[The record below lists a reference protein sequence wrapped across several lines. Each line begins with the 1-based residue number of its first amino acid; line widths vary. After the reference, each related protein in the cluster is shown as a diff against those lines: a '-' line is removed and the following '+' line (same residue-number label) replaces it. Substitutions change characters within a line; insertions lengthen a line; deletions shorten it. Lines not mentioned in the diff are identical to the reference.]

1 MAALKRLSLE
11 IENLSCASCVNRAE
25 KALAGVNGVS
35 EASVNLATET
45 ASVSFSS
52 PANTNTLAKAL
63 DKAGYPARRATA
75 VLDVEAMSCA
85 ACVGRVERMLA
96 ATPGVLEARVNLAT
110 ERAFVTYLPSAVTVE
125 EMAMKPTKAGFPTR
139 PRSEDASRKDTK
151 EDDARRLIRA
161 ALLAA
166 LLTAPVF
173 VLEMGGHLFPAFHH
187 WVAANIGIRV
197 SQMIQLVLT
206 TLVLFGPGRLFFTKG
221 IPALLRGA
229 PDMNALVA
237 LGTSAAYVFSAI
249 ATLTPGLLPAGTAN
263 VYFEAAAVIVVL
275 ILLGRVM
282 EARAKGRTG
291 EAIRALV
298 ALQPNEA
305 VVETGGKAV
314 TRPIAEVVTGEVLL
328 VKPGGRLP
336 LDGEVVEGTSHVD
349 EAMIT
354 GEPDPVAKA
363 PGDAVVG
370 GTVNGAGVLR
380 VRVTHTGP
388 DTMLAQ
394 VIRMVEDAQGAKL
407 PIQALVDKVTAVF
420 VPVVM
425 GIAAL
430 TIVTWLLIGPS
441 PTLGLALVAGV
452 SVLII
457 ACPCAMGLA
466 TPTSIMVGTGRAAQ
480 LGVLFRRGD
489 ALQTLQDANVV
500 AFDKTGTLTAGRP
513 ELTEVVLAD
522 GRTEASVLALVSAVE
537 AESEHPLAQS
547 ILRGAEAR
555 GITPAK
561 VSGFEAVIGMGA
573 RGVVGGQTVLVGS
586 QQFMAHE
593 GVDLTDLVDQADPLR
608 AKGHGVFFAAVDGK
622 LVALLGVSDPIKPD
636 TVPALK
642 VLQEQGKH
650 LAMITGDDPATAAAI
665 ADQLDIDIVVAG
677 VLPGGKVDALRD
689 LRAQY
694 GAVAFVGDGINDAPA
709 LAAADVGVAIGTGT
723 DVAIEAADVVLASD
737 SLSGVANAFG
747 ISRRTMANIRQNLI
761 WAFGYNVILI
771 PLAAGILY
779 PFWGL
784 LLSPM
789 LAAFAMAASSVM
801 VLTNALRLRFV
812 KPML

>member
-1 MAALKRLSLE
+1 MAALKHLSLE
-11 IENLSCASCVNRAE
+11 IENLSCASCVGRAE
-25 KALAGVNGVS
+25 KALAGVEGVS
-35 EASVNLATET
+35 DATVNLATET
-45 ASVSFSS
+45 ARVAFSS
-52 PANTNTLAKAL
+52 PANTNALAKAL
-63 DKAGYPARRATA
+63 DQAGYPARRATA

-96 ATPGVLEARVNLAT
+96 ALPGVLEARVNLAA
-110 ERAFVTYLPSAVTVE
+110 ERAFVTYLPGAVTPD
-125 EMAMKPTKAGFPTR
+125 EMAAKPTKAGFPTR
-139 PRSEDASRKDTK
+139 PRSEDAPRKDTK
-151 EDDARRLIRA
+151 EDDARRLARA

-166 LLTAPVF
+166 LLTLPVF

-187 WVAANIGIRV
+187 WVAANIGVRV

-237 LGTSAAYVFSAI
+237 LGTLAAYLYSVI

-275 ILLGRVM
+275 ILLGRVL

-305 VVETGGKAV
+305 VVETNGKPV
-314 TRPIAEVVTGEVLL
+314 TRPIAQVVTGEVLL
-328 VKPGGRLP
+328 VKPGGRIP
-336 LDGEVVEGTSHVD
+336 LDGEVVDGTSHVD

-394 VIRMVEDAQGAKL
+394 IIRMVEDAQGAKL

-430 TIVTWLLIGPS
+430 TVLTWLLIGPS
-441 PTLGLALVAGV
+441 PALGLALVAGV

-480 LGVLFRRGD
+480 LGALFRRGD
-489 ALQTLQDANVV
+489 ALQTLQDAKVV

-513 ELTEVVLAD
+513 ELTEVLLTDGQNEADVLAKV
-522 GRTEASVLALVSAVE
+522 AAVE

-547 ILRGAEAR
+547 ILRGVDTR

-561 VSGFEAVIGMGA
+561 VTGFEAVIGMGA
-573 RGVVGGQTVLVGS
+573 RGEVDGQTVLVGS
-586 QQFMAHE
+586 QTFMARE
-593 GVDLTDLVDQADPLR
+593 GVELTDLVDQADPLR
-608 AKGHGVFFAAVDGK
+608 AKGHGVFFAAIEGQM
-622 LVALLGVSDPIKPD
+622 VALLGVSDPIKPD
-636 TVPALK
+636 TKSALK
-642 VLQEQGKH
+642 ALHAQGKQ

-677 VLPGGKVDALRD
+677 VLPGGKVDALKD
-689 LRAQY
+689 LRATH

-709 LAAADVGVAIGTGT
+709 LAEADVGLAIGTGT

-737 SLSGVANAFG
+737 SLSGVANAFEL
-747 ISRRTMANIRQNLI
+747 SRRTMANIRQNLI

-771 PLAAGILY
+771 PVAAGLLY
-779 PFWGL
+779 PLWGV

-789 LAAFAMAASSVM
+789 LGAFAMAASSVM

-812 KPML
+812 KPLI

>member
-63 DKAGYPARRATA
+63 DKAGYSARRATA

-139 PRSEDASRKDTK
+139 PRSEDVLRKDTK

-305 VVETGGKAV
+305 VVETDGKAV

-363 PGDAVVG
+363 PGDTVVG

-522 GRTEASVLALVSAVE
+522 GRPEASVLALVSAVE

-665 ADQLDIDIVVAG
+665 ADQLDIDIVAAG

>member
-1 MAALKRLSLE
+1 MAAAKRLSLE
-11 IENLSCASCVNRAE
+11 IENMSCASCVGRAE
-25 KALAGVNGVS
+25 KALAGVDGVS
-35 EASVNLATET
+35 EATVNLATET
-45 ASVSFSS
+45 AAVEFAA
-52 PANTNTLAKAL
+52 PANTNSIAKAL
-63 DKAGYPARRATA
+63 DRAGYPARRATA

-96 ATPGVLEARVNLAT
+96 STPGVLEARVNLAT
-110 ERAFVTYLPSAVTVE
+110 ERAFVTYLPGAVTPE
-125 EMAMKPTKAGFPTR
+125 EMSLKPSKAGFPTR
-139 PRSEDASRKDTK
+139 PRADGAPRKDTK
-151 EDDARRLIRA
+151 EEDARRLARA

-166 LLTAPVF
+166 VLAAPVF
-173 VLEMGGHLFPAFHH
+173 ALEMGGHLFPAFHH

-197 SQMIQLVLT
+197 SQLIQLVLT

-237 LGTSAAYVFSAI
+237 IGTSAAYAYSVI
-249 ATLTPGLLPAGTAN
+249 ATVAPKLLPAGTAN

-298 ALQPNEA
+298 ALQPREA
-305 VVETGGKAV
+305 VVETDGKAV
-314 TRPIAEVVTGEVLL
+314 TRPIAQVVTGEVLL

-336 LDGEVVEGTSHVD
+336 LDGEVIEGTSHVD

-354 GEPDPVAKA
+354 GEPDPVAKK
-363 PGDAVVG
+363 PCDAVVG

-394 VIRMVEDAQGAKL
+394 IIRMVEDAQGAKL

-430 TIVTWLLIGPS
+430 TVMVWLMIGPS
-441 PTLGLALVAGV
+441 PALGLALVAGV

-480 LGVLFRRGD
+480 LGALFRRGD
-489 ALQTLQDANVV
+489 ALQTLQDAAVV

-513 ELTEVVLAD
+513 ELTAVLIAD
-522 GRTEASVLALVSAVE
+522 GQDEAQVLALIAAVE

-555 GITPAK
+555 GIAPAK
-561 VSGFEAVIGMGA
+561 AEGFKAEIGMGV
-573 RGVVGGQTVLVGS
+573 RGTVDGHAVLVGS
-586 QQFMAHE
+586 QTFMAQA
-593 GVDLTDLVDQADPLR
+593 GVALTDLVERAEPLR
-608 AKGHGVFFAAVDGK
+608 TKGHGVFFAAVDGK
-622 LVALLGVSDPIKPD
+622 LVALLGVSDPIKPE
-636 TVPALK
+636 TKAALE
-642 VLQEQGKH
+642 VLHSQGKQ
-650 LAMITGDDPATAAAI
+650 LAMITGDDPGTAAAI
-665 ADQLDIDIVVAG
+665 AGQLGIDIVVAG
-677 VLPGGKVDALRD
+677 VLPGGKVDALKD
-689 LRAQY
+689 LRAAH
-694 GAVAFVGDGINDAPA
+694 GPVAFVGDGINDAPA
-709 LAAADVGVAIGTGT
+709 LAEADVGLAIGTGT

-737 SLSGVANAFG
+737 SLSGVANAFEV
-747 ISRRTMANIRQNLI
+747 SRRTMTNIRQNLV

-771 PLAAGILY
+771 PVAAGLLY
-779 PFWGL
+779 PVWGV

-789 LAAFAMAASSVM
+789 LGAFAMAASSIM

-812 KPML
+812 KSIV